1 MINNLTIL
9 LKEERVKKLY
19 ILFTF
24 VLALSVTAPAVA
36 QDLGLKG
43 IAPKVG
49 LVLPEDPW
57 NAGLFLGASA
67 DMGEITDN
75 ITLNPFVA
83 YWNSGYDAFGAD
95 ISLSNIQLGA
105 DVHYI
110 FPDIEGLYAGGGL
123 SLNIISFNY
132 PDEYNVFGDAS
143 TSDTEIGIGLKGG
156 YMMEI
161 SDLLGFAEAKYNI
174 ISNLNTIEL
183 AVGLYFDLTD

>member
-1 MINNLTIL
+1 M
-9 LKEERVKKLY
+9 KKLY
-19 ILFTF
+19 IVVAF
-24 VLALSVTAPAVA
+24 VLALSVTAAAVA

-57 NAGLFLGASA
+57 NVGLFLGASA

-83 YWNSGYDAFGAD
+83 YWNSGYD
-95 ISLSNIQLGA
+95 ISGYSLNLSNIQIGA
-105 DVHYI
+105 DAHYM

-123 SLNIISFNY
+123 SLNILSFETPNF
-132 PDEYNVFGDAS
+132 FGMDGTTS

-156 YMMEI
+156 YMMEVG
-161 SDLLGFAEAKYNI
+161 DMLGFAEAKYNI
-174 ISNLNTIEL
+174 VSNFNTLDL
-183 AVGLYFDLTD
+183 AVGIYFDLTD